1 METFGRDQ
9 VPISQKALAEIEARA
24 ATALSAN
31 LSARKFVDVRG
42 PFGWDYSG
50 VPAGRLSEVKQDSG
64 VDFGVRLIMPVVE
77 SRVGFELAMGEFH
90 NFERGAADIDMTSLE
105 RAAIAIAA
113 FEDKAVYRGLEGT
126 SITGMRPVSWYP
138 PLELPRA
145 DPEAVV
151 RAISVSTCAMKTGQ
165 SIDGPYALVG
175 GHALRYALGKFVSSR
190 TLYEVLVKNTDIT
203 EFIFTPSYD
212 GAYLVSRRGGDF
224 DLSLGYDFTV
234 GFERRDGDTLKFYL
248 TESFAFR
255 VLEPRAFRVLE
266 LK

>member
-9 VPISQKALAEIEARA
+9 IPISQEAFAEIEAKA
-24 ATALSAN
+24 VTVLSAN

-50 VPAGRLSEVKQDSG
+50 APAGRVGEVKPDSG
-64 VDFGVRLIMPVVE
+64 VEFGVRVVMPVVE
-77 SRVGFELAMGEFH
+77 SRVNFELGIGEFRD
-90 NFERGAADIDMTSLE
+90 FERGASDIDMTPLE

-126 SITGMRPVSWYP
+126 AITGMKPVSWYP

-145 DPEAVV
+145 DPEAFV
-151 RAISVSTCAMKTGQ
+151 RAISVSTYAMKAGQ
-165 SIDGPYALVG
+165 SIDGPYALIG

-190 TLYEVLVKNTDIT
+190 TLYEVLVANTDVT

-224 DLSLGYDFTV
+224 DLSLGCDLTV
-234 GFERRDGDTLKFYL
+234 GFERRDGDTLKLYIV
-248 TESFAFR
+248 ESFAFR
-255 VLEPRAFRVLE
+255 VLEPRAFRVLD